1 MQTACAA
8 RITGSFRLSSFVS
21 RHSSLVIRLS
31 SFVSRHLSLVIC
43 LSSFV
48 SRHSSLVI
56 RLSSFVTSSAIN
68 LHRDTTDKGL
78 SPKRAK

>member
-1 MQTACAA
+1 MQTAYVA
-8 RITGSFRLSSFVS
+8 RITGSFRN
-21 RHSSLVIRLS
+21 SSLVT
-31 SFVSRHLSLVIC
+31 
-43 LSSFV
+43 
-48 SRHSSLVI
+48 

>member
-1 MQTACAA
+1 MNLIINYFQSMLCRKASNSWVYAA
-8 RITGSFRLSSFVS
+8 NRLYG
-21 RHSSLVIRLS
+21 SSLVIR
-31 SFVSRHLSLVIC
+31 

>member
-8 RITGSFRLSSFVS
+8 RITGSS
-21 RHSSLVIRLS
+21 RHSSLVIR
-31 SFVSRHLSLVIC
+31 

-56 RLSSFVTSSAIN
+56 RLSSFVTSSALD
-68 LHRDTTDKGL
+68 LHQGTTDKGL

>member
-1 MQTACAA
+1 MQTAYTA
-8 RITGSFRLSSFVS
+8 RITGSF

-31 SFVSRHLSLVIC
+31 SFVSRH
-43 LSSFV
+43 
-48 SRHSSLVI
+48 SSLVI
-56 RLSSFVTSSAIN
+56 YLSSFVTSSAIN

>member
-31 SFVSRHLSLVIC
+31 SFVIRL
-43 LSSFV
+43 
-48 SRHSSLVI
+48 SSLVI
-56 RLSSFVTSSAIN
+56 RNYNSFFSLIIRNS
-68 LHRDTTDKGL
+68 
-78 SPKRAK
+78 